1 MRDRDDVWVTNS
13 SNGNNHQRKRMT
25 GKLTGLR
32 DVSLGSMTRA
42 AVANPDDRAAA

>member
-1 MRDRDDVWVTNS
+1 MLGWAWDVRWPDE
-13 SNGNNHQRKRMT
+13 RRLT